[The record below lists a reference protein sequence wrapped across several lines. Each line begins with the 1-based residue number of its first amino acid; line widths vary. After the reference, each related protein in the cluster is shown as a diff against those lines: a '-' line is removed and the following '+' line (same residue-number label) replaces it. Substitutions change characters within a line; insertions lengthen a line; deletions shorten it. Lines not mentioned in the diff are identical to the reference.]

1 MEGGQRARLFRL
13 TLRRV
18 LERFPRLRYL
28 LWVLQTLPLLAFWG
42 VAASFSPE
50 RASRL
55 GRWLLERLGPH
66 LHKQRHVLR
75 NLQVAFPEHSPQE
88 LARVAREVWGNL
100 GAVMGEYPHLGTIS
114 QVEGARRLEIVLEEG
129 ASIPT
134 AARPVVMV
142 TAHLANWELAAGA
155 MTGVVGIPLSV
166 VYGPQENPLADRLI
180 QRFRRRGLRCGLVAK
195 EASMRQLVRNLREGR
210 SLGLVVDQRVD
221 GNPLVPFFGVPAATA
236 VSPAR
241 LALRFGCDLVPLRM
255 ERLPGTRFR
264 VTVTPPLPVP
274 EWGSDEE
281 KVLEMTRRLNV
292 LFESWIREQPGEWM
306 CTKRRWSLREVRK
319 ARAASVLPADEGQ
332 PAPVGTVPRSP
343 SNVT

>member
-1 MEGGQRARLFRL
+1 MADHYGRTARRM
-13 TLRRV
+13 R
-18 LERFPRLRYL
+18 ERFPRLRYP
-28 LWVLQTLPLLAFWG
+28 LWVLEALPLLAFWG
-42 VAASFSPE
+42 VAASLSPE

-66 LHKQRHVLR
+66 LRKQRQVLR
-75 NLQVAFPEHSPQE
+75 NLRVAFSEHSPQE
-88 LARVAREVWGNL
+88 LTRLAREVWGNL

-114 QVEGARRLEIVLEEG
+114 QVEGTRRLEIAVEEG
-129 ASIPT
+129 ASTPT
-134 AARPVVMV
+134 AARPVVLV

-155 MTGVVGIPLSV
+155 MTGIVGIPLSV
-166 VYGPQENPLADRLI
+166 VYGPLENPLADRLI

-221 GNPLVPFFGVPAATA
+221 GSPLIPFFGVPGATA

-241 LALRFGCDLVPLRM
+241 LALRFGCDLVPLRT
-255 ERLPGTRFR
+255 ERLPGARFR
-264 VTVTPPLPVP
+264 VTVNPPLPVP

-292 LFESWIREQPGEWM
+292 LFESWIRERPGEWM

-319 ARAASVLPADEGQ
+319 AQAASALSADHEQ
-332 PAPVGTVPRSP
+332 PTSP
-343 SNVT
+343 